1 MKRKILIVDDDVDI
15 LEPLS
20 ILLQD
25 EGYIIETTPKG
36 DTVYTL
42 MKKFKPDLIILD
54 LLLSGSDG
62 RKICRRLKE
71 NDKTSVIPIIMMSAH
86 PGAKPDAIACGANEF
101 IAKPFESAN
110 LLNLIKKTFH

>member
-1 MKRKILIVDDDVDI
+1 MKQKILIIDDDVDI

-25 EGYIIETTPKG
+25 EGYIIKTTPKG

-42 MKKFKPDLIILD
+42 MKKFKPDLILLD

-62 RKICRRLKE
+62 RKICRALKE
-71 NDKTSVIPIIMMSAH
+71 NDKTSAIPIIMMSAH
-86 PGAKPDAIACGANEF
+86 PGAKPDATASGANAF
-101 IAKPFESAN
+101 IAKPFESVS
-110 LLNLIKKTFH
+110 LLQLIKKILH